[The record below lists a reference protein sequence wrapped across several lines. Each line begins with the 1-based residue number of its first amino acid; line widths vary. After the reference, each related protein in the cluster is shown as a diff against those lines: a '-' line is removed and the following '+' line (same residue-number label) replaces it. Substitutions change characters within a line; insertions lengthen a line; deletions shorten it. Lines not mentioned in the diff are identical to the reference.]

1 MTTQHPHLQEKPDFP
16 KYIVV
21 EGPIGAGK
29 TTLAT
34 RLAETF
40 QYPILKEGAAENP
53 FLEQFYR
60 TGRQQALPTQLF
72 FLLQRAKQVSDL
84 GHAMFRPTLVSD
96 FMIEKDR
103 LFAEINLSKQEYSL
117 YDQIYQQLDISP
129 PTPDLIIYLQAPV
142 NILLERI
149 KRRGIASEQ
158 NMAAD
163 YLEALSHA
171 YTRFFHF
178 YDTAPLLIVNSAAID
193 LESNDE
199 HFESLLKQI
208 NSMEGTRQYFN
219 PQPSFL

>member
-1 MTTQHPHLQEKPDFP
+1 MTLPLSNPPEDPDFP

-29 TTLAT
+29 TTLAL

-40 QYPILKEGAAENP
+40 QYSMLREGAAENP

-103 LFAEINLSKQEYSL
+103 LFAEINLTEEEFSL
-117 YDQIYQQLDISP
+117 YDQIYQQLDINP
-129 PTPDLIIYLQAPV
+129 PSPDLVIYLQAPV
-142 NILLERI
+142 NILLQRI
-149 KRRGIASEQ
+149 KRRGIPAEQ

-163 YLEALSHA
+163 YLEALSGA
-171 YTRFFHF
+171 YTRFFHY
-178 YDTAPLLIVNSAAID
+178 YDSAPLLIVNSEAID
-193 LESNDE
+193 LAENDE

-208 NSMEGTRQYFN
+208 RSMDGIRQYFN

>member
-1 MTTQHPHLQEKPDFP
+1 MTTQTSNLPDKPDFP

-29 TTLAT
+29 TTLAL

-40 QYPILKEGAAENP
+40 QYSVLKEGAAENP

-84 GHAMFRPTLVSD
+84 GHAMFRPTLISD

-103 LFAEINLSKQEYSL
+103 LFAEVNLDEAEFSL
-117 YDQIYQQLDISP
+117 YDQIYQHLDINP
-129 PTPDLIIYLQAPV
+129 PTPDLVIYLQAPV

-149 KRRGIASEQ
+149 KRRGISSEQ

-178 YDTAPLLIVNSAAID
+178 YESAPLLIVNSAGID
-193 LESNDE
+193 LADNDE
-199 HFESLLKQI
+199 HFESLLRQI
-208 NSMEGTRQYFN
+208 KTMEGTRQYFN